1 MLCGTVAG
9 VNFATFVSDHPVGV
23 TVSYGIIAVLLV
35 LRSLASETDTA
46 NDRMFAVTMAI
57 SSYIPFRFALNVMC
71 EFSRTSDMLGGLFLL
86 LFTGPMMCGL
96 LLLLCM
102 GVAFLSASLYKH
114 PVMALLLCLAGNGV
128 VGWFFG
134 NVLWR

>member
-1 MLCGTVAG
+1 MWLFVLFPELLYLAIMMLCGTVAG

-57 SSYIPFRFALNVMC
+57 FRSAL
-71 EFSRTSDMLGGLFLL
+71 R
-86 LFTGPMMCGL
+86 
-96 LLLLCM
+96 
-102 GVAFLSASLYKH
+102 
-114 PVMALLLCLAGNGV
+114 
-128 VGWFFG
+128 
-134 NVLWR
+134 